1 MDISTGEGVSVYAE
15 AKGEYTKQLCQYMV
29 PALQQYFLDLLEEA
43 KLKEPEP
50 RKLLLTFQT
59 LLEAVA
65 DWNMDK
71 VQRETSSLADS
82 THCDYLEEL
91 ITAVFIAHTKVLS
104 AIRLTT
110 KQKKLQITIPKLD
123 HFLHRTLTEC
133 ARLLWSNTYLFSTS
147 AAAIERQKN
156 LRQIESL
163 LTDGVLQSI
172 RSMLPVKNIL
182 REYLKEDSSDDE
194 AAEAVA
200 AVAASAPAAAAEAT
214 EAEDSKEAAEA
225 ATSEAVAAAAAAPA
239 TPPPSPEAAT
249 AGEAAATT
257 GPIFTGMETEF
268 QSAEGDLPDLESEDG
283 EDGEDREDEEDADDE
298 EGNDIPEFQEE
309 NLDIQILDE
318 PPVALDNFED
328 LDAPAAA
335 APPSK
340 AEEEETLGME
350 DFEVLE

>member
-1 MDISTGEGVSVYAE
+1 
-15 AKGEYTKQLCQYMV
+15 
-29 PALQQYFLDLLEEA
+29 
-43 KLKEPEP
+43 
-50 RKLLLTFQT
+50 
-59 LLEAVA
+59 
-65 DWNMDK
+65 
-71 VQRETSSLADS
+71 
-82 THCDYLEEL
+82 
-91 ITAVFIAHTKVLS
+91 
-104 AIRLTT
+104 
-110 KQKKLQITIPKLD
+110 
-123 HFLHRTLTEC
+123 LTEC

-200 AVAASAPAAAAEAT
+200 AVAAAPAAPAAA
-214 EAEDSKEAAEA
+214 EAEGSKEVAEA
-225 ATSEAVAAAAAAPA
+225 ATTEAAAAPA

-249 AGEAAATT
+249 AAGEAAATT
-257 GPIFTGMETEF
+257 GPVFTGMETEF

-283 EDGEDREDEEDADDE
+283 EDEEDTDDE

-318 PPVALDNFED
+318 PPVPLDNFED
-328 LDAPAAA
+328 LDAPAAAA